1 MRGGGRR
8 EGSWKGVVPRDDG
21 GGSYVMRRIGA
32 PPFRVHV
39 GGGSTGAASVRVSFE
54 VMVMD
59 PNVRRNRWTG
69 LLWLA
74 LVASGC
80 IISRRITV
88 EPFRPGASDVAQVKS
103 PVKAHL
109 SDGSIVV
116 FENGVLVARN
126 SVLGTGR
133 RFTPMLA
140 EIGRMDSIPLDSV
153 LGMETFRARVNP
165 GRTVAYS
172 TLATIGTLAAGVG
185 LACAA
190 DPKCFGSCP
199 TFYADSA
206 GVPVLEAEGFSYSIA
221 PLLEARDIDRLR
233 TVPDSNGIVR
243 LQVWNEALETHYINH
258 LALVEARHRPG
269 EHVLPDEKGRPVAV
283 AGYVSGVRATDRAGR
298 DVTVPLQQSDG
309 VLFATDDRTLASVSA
324 EDMDDHIDLV
334 LPRPAGADSIAI
346 VLRMRNSL
354 LNTILFY
361 DYMLARPGAR
371 SLDWMEQE
379 LGRIGPT
386 VALGRWYNG
395 RLGLRISVQGENG
408 WEQLSKLS
416 DYGPIAWRDVAAV
429 IPVREAGDSL
439 RVRLSFLADQWR
451 IDRLAVA
458 SSVRRVPSRQ
468 VEAQSV
474 TGATGSLEDAP
485 LRAIA
490 DADENYLQTSPRQR
504 FTVAFDVGRDAGQA
518 RTFLLVSQGYY
529 TEWVRGAWMTGMRD
543 TVAFRP
549 EDATLL
555 RALRSWRAQKDSMEK
570 QFYRSR
576 IPVQ

>member
-1 MRGGGRR
+1 MPAL
-8 EGSWKGVVPRDDG
+8 VPFNLTT
-21 GGSYVMRRIGA
+21 MN
-32 PPFRVHV
+32 P
-39 GGGSTGAASVRVSFE
+39 T
-54 VMVMD
+54 
-59 PNVRRNRWTG
+59 VRRKRWPAVLCLTI
-69 LLWLA
+69 
-74 LVASGC
+74 LVAGC
-80 IISRRITV
+80 VISRSVTV
-88 EPFRPGASDVAQVKS
+88 EEFSPGTSSVAQVKS

-126 SVLGTGR
+126 QVLGAGR
-133 RFTPMLA
+133 RFTPLLA
-140 EIGRMDSIPLDSV
+140 DLGRADSIPLDSV
-153 LGMETFRARVNP
+153 LGMETFRNKVNA
-165 GRTVAYS
+165 GRTMLYS
-172 TLATIGTLAAGVG
+172 TLATVGTLGLGVG
-185 LACAA
+185 LVCAA

-233 TVPDSNGIVR
+233 TTADSGGIVR

-258 LALVEARHRPG
+258 LALVETRHRPG

-283 AGYVSGVRATDRAGR
+283 ASYVTGMRATDRAGR
-298 DVTVPLQQSDG
+298 DVTAALSSADG
-309 VLFATDDRTLASVSA
+309 VLFSTDDRTLAKVSA

-334 LPRPAGADSIAI
+334 LPRPAEADSIAI

-361 DYMLARPGAR
+361 DYMLAKPGAR
-371 SLDWMEQE
+371 SLDWMEQD

-395 RLGLRISVQGENG
+395 RLGLRVSVQGPGG
-408 WEQLSKLS
+408 WEQVSKLS

-429 IPVREAGDSL
+429 IPVRGEGDSL
-439 RVRLSFLADQWR
+439 RVRLSFVADQWR
-451 IDRLAVA
+451 IDGLQVA
-458 SSVRRVPSRQ
+458 SRVRRVPSRQ
-468 VEAQSV
+468 VEARSV
-474 TGATGSLEDAP
+474 TGATGMLEDGP
-485 LRAIA
+485 LGAIGA
-490 DADENYLQTSPRQR
+490 ADENYLQTSPRQR
-504 FTVAFDVGRDAGQA
+504 FTVAFDVGRDNGDA

-555 RALRSWRAQKDSMEK
+555 RALRSWRAEKDSMEK

>member
-1 MRGGGRR
+1 M
-8 EGSWKGVVPRDDG
+8 VLCLTIV
-21 GGSYVMRRIGA
+21 
-32 PPFRVHV
+32 
-39 GGGSTGAASVRVSFE
+39 AA
-54 VMVMD
+54 
-59 PNVRRNRWTG
+59 
-69 LLWLA
+69 
-74 LVASGC
+74 GC
-80 IISRRITV
+80 IISRGVTV
-88 EPFRPGASDVAQVKS
+88 EQFSPGASDVAQVKS

-109 SDGSIVV
+109 SDGTIVV
-116 FENGVLVARN
+116 FESGVVVARN
-126 SVLGTGR
+126 QLLGTGR
-133 RFTPMLA
+133 RLTPLLA
-140 EIGRMDSIPLDSV
+140 DLGRTDSIPLDSV
-153 LGMETFRARVNP
+153 LGMETFRTKVNA
-165 GRTVAYS
+165 GRTIAYS
-172 TLATIGTLAAGVG
+172 TLATVGTLAGGVA
-185 LACAA
+185 LICAI

-233 TVPDSNGIVR
+233 TQPDSVGVVR

-258 LALVEARHRPG
+258 LAVVETSHRPG

-283 AGYVSGVRATDRAGR
+283 DRYVAGVRATDRAGR
-298 DVTVPLQQSDG
+298 DVSAALSVADG
-309 VLFATDDRTLASVSA
+309 VLFSTDDRTLAAVRE

-334 LPRPAGADSIAI
+334 LPRPAGADSVAI

-354 LNTILFY
+354 LNTVLFY
-361 DYMLARPGAR
+361 DYMLAKPGAR

-395 RLGLRISVQGENG
+395 RLGLRVSVEGPEG
-408 WEQLSKLS
+408 WEQVSRLS

-429 IPVREAGDSL
+429 IPVRGTGDSM

-451 IDRLAVA
+451 IDRLAIA

-468 VEAQSV
+468 VEARHV
-474 TGATGSLEDAP
+474 TGATGMLEDEP
-485 LRAIA
+485 LRAIGA
-490 DADENYLQTSPRQR
+490 ADESYLQTSPRQR
-504 FTVAFDVGRDAGQA
+504 FTIAFDVGRDRGEA

-555 RALRSWRAQKDSMEK
+555 RALRSWRAGKDSMET

>member
-1 MRGGGRR
+1 ML
-8 EGSWKGVVPRDDG
+8 SLPLL
-21 GGSYVMRRIGA
+21 
-32 PPFRVHV
+32 
-39 GGGSTGAASVRVSFE
+39 AA
-54 VMVMD
+54 
-59 PNVRRNRWTG
+59 
-69 LLWLA
+69 
-74 LVASGC
+74 GC
-80 IISRRITV
+80 IISRRIEV
-88 EPFRPGASDVAQVKS
+88 EALRPGTSDVAHVKS

-126 SVLGTGR
+126 QVLGTGR
-133 RFTPMLA
+133 RLTPLLEEA
-140 EIGRMDSIPLDSV
+140 GRMDSIPLDSV
-153 LGMETFRARVNP
+153 LGMETFRTEVNA
-165 GRTVAYS
+165 GRTIAYS
-172 TLATIGTLAAGVG
+172 TLATVGTLAGAVA
-185 LACAA
+185 LACIA

-233 TVPDSNGIVR
+233 TTADSSGIVR

-258 LALVEARHRPG
+258 LALVETRHRPG

-283 AGYVSGVRATDRAGR
+283 DRYVSGVRAIDRAGR
-298 DVTVPLQQSDG
+298 DVSATLGRADG
-309 VLFATDDRTLASVSA
+309 VLFATDDRTLAQVREA
-324 EDMDDHIDLV
+324 DMDDHIDLV
-334 LPRPAGADSIAI
+334 VPRPVGADSVAI
-346 VLRMRNSL
+346 VFRMRNSL

-371 SLDWMEQE
+371 SLDWMEQD

-395 RLGLRISVQGENG
+395 RLGLRVSVQGPQG
-408 WEQLSKLS
+408 WEQVSKLS

-429 IPVREAGDSL
+429 IPVRGEGDSM

-451 IDRLAVA
+451 IDRLSVA

-474 TGATGSLEDAP
+474 TGATGMLEDVP
-485 LRAIA
+485 LRAIGA
-490 DADENYLQTSPRQR
+490 ADENYLQTSPRQR
-504 FTVAFDVGRDAGQA
+504 FTVAFDVGQATGEA

-543 TVAFRP
+543 TVAFKP

-555 RALRSWRAQKDSMEK
+555 RALRSWRAETDSMEK

>member
-1 MRGGGRR
+1 MDPSVRHYR
-8 EGSWKGVVPRDDG
+8 WTAVLCLT
-21 GGSYVMRRIGA
+21 IGA
-32 PPFRVHV
+32 
-39 GGGSTGAASVRVSFE
+39 A
-54 VMVMD
+54 
-59 PNVRRNRWTG
+59 
-69 LLWLA
+69 
-74 LVASGC
+74 GC
-80 IISRRITV
+80 IVSSRIEV
-88 EPFRPGASDVAQVKS
+88 QALRPGASDVAQVKS

-116 FENGVLVARN
+116 FDKGVLVARN
-126 SVLGTGR
+126 SVLGVGR

-140 EIGRMDSIPLDSV
+140 EVGRLDSIPLDSV
-153 LGMETFRARVNP
+153 LGMETFRTKVNP
-165 GRTVAYS
+165 GRTVLYS
-172 TLATIGTLAAGVG
+172 TLATVGTLAAGVG

-233 TVPDSNGIVR
+233 TAPDSAGVVR

-283 AGYVSGVRATDRAGR
+283 AQYLAGVRATDRAGR
-298 DVTVPLQQSDG
+298 DVSASLAGSDG
-309 VLFATDDRTLASVSA
+309 VLFATDDRTLANVSA
-324 EDMDDHIDLV
+324 EDMDDHVDLV
-334 LPRPAGADSIAI
+334 VPRPEAVDSVAI

-361 DYMLARPGAR
+361 DYMLAKPGAR
-371 SLDWMEQE
+371 SLDWMEQD

-395 RLGLRISVQGENG
+395 RLGLRVSVQGEQG

-429 IPVREAGDSL
+429 IPVRGRGDSL
-439 RVRLSFLADQWR
+439 RIRLSFLADQWR
-451 IDRLAVA
+451 IDRLAIA
-458 SSVRRVPSRQ
+458 ASVRRVPSRQ

-474 TGATGSLEDAP
+474 TGATGLLEDAP
-485 LRAIA
+485 LQAVSA
-490 DADENYLQTSPRQR
+490 PDENYLQTSPRQR
-504 FTVAFDVGRDAGQA
+504 FTVAFDVGPDRGDA

-555 RALRSWRAQKDSMEK
+555 RALRSWRAEKDSMEK